1 MNRVTLP
8 RIVPVAT
15 WACSGVAVSS
25 AETTTAMLASPFEFI
40 GSSLSIGG
48 VINSRIYPDWAPP
61 VVHGRTDDKEV
72 KNLGV
77 TAMSVVPFATS
88 SGSDP
93 AAAPTD
99 AADARQQM
107 LAVKRTLDEASAA
120 VESLQGALAAQH
132 ELEQLLKQGR
142 THLQDLRARLQHAE
156 EERER
161 FVPSSSRAAPRISA
175 TSSNCSGSST
185 NRRPP
190 TRSSQRSA
198 PRATQRST
206 FTRLLNE
213 AESKEREMI
222 QERDALR
229 QQIEALRDAGMRAQS
244 LAREI
249 IQAHEHG
256 DFSPA
261 RPSE

>member
-1 MNRVTLP
+1 M
-8 RIVPVAT
+8 
-15 WACSGVAVSS
+15 
-25 AETTTAMLASPFEFI
+25 
-40 GSSLSIGG
+40 
-48 VINSRIYPDWAPP
+48 
-61 VVHGRTDDKEV
+61 
-72 KNLGV
+72 GV

-88 SGSDP
+88 SGSEP
-93 AAAPTD
+93 APTD

-142 THLQDLRARLQHAE
+142 AHLQDLRARLQRAE
-156 EERER
+156 EERDRFRGELVESRTAHQRDVEQLQRQLDEQGAAHTQFAEER
-161 FVPSSSRAAPRISA
+161 A
-175 TSSNCSGSST
+175 NE
-185 NRRPP
+185 
-190 TRSSQRSA
+190 
-198 PRATQRST
+198 RST

-222 QERDALR
+222 QERDAMR

>member
-1 MNRVTLP
+1 
-8 RIVPVAT
+8 
-15 WACSGVAVSS
+15 
-25 AETTTAMLASPFEFI
+25 
-40 GSSLSIGG
+40 
-48 VINSRIYPDWAPP
+48 
-61 VVHGRTDDKEV
+61 
-72 KNLGV
+72 
-77 TAMSVVPFATS
+77 MSVVPFATS
-88 SGSDP
+88 SADP
-93 AAAPTD
+93 GAAPTD

-142 THLQDLRARLQHAE
+142 AHLQDLRARLQHAE

-161 FVPSSSRAAPRISA
+161 FRAELVESRTAHERDIEQLQRQLDETAAAHAQFAEERVDE
-175 TSSNCSGSST
+175 
-185 NRRPP
+185 
-190 TRSSQRSA
+190 
-198 PRATQRST
+198 RST

-229 QQIEALRDAGMRAQS
+229 QQIEALRNAGMRAQS

-249 IQAHEHG
+249 IQLHEH
-256 DFSPA
+256 DELSSA

>member
-1 MNRVTLP
+1 M
-8 RIVPVAT
+8 
-15 WACSGVAVSS
+15 
-25 AETTTAMLASPFEFI
+25 
-40 GSSLSIGG
+40 
-48 VINSRIYPDWAPP
+48 
-61 VVHGRTDDKEV
+61 DDKEI

-88 SGSDP
+88 SGSEP
-93 AAAPTD
+93 AAPTD

-161 FVPSSSRAAPRISA
+161 FRTELVESRTAHQRDVEQLQRQLDEQTAAHA
-175 TSSNCSGSST
+175 
-185 NRRPP
+185 
-190 TRSSQRSA
+190 QFA
-198 PRATQRST
+198 EERANERGT

-213 AESKEREMI
+213 AESKERDMI
-222 QERDALR
+222 QERDGLR
-229 QQIEALRDAGMRAQS
+229 QQIEALRDAGLRAQS

-256 DFSPA
+256 DLPSA
-261 RPSE
+261 RTFE

>member
-1 MNRVTLP
+1 
-8 RIVPVAT
+8 
-15 WACSGVAVSS
+15 
-25 AETTTAMLASPFEFI
+25 
-40 GSSLSIGG
+40 
-48 VINSRIYPDWAPP
+48 
-61 VVHGRTDDKEV
+61 
-72 KNLGV
+72 
-77 TAMSVVPFATS
+77 MSVVPFATS
-88 SGSDP
+88 SDSDP

-107 LAVKRTLDEASAA
+107 RAVKRTLDEASAA

-161 FVPSSSRAAPRISA
+161 FRAELVESRTAHQRDVEKLQWQLDEQTAAHTQFA
-175 TSSNCSGSST
+175 EE
-185 NRRPP
+185 
-190 TRSSQRSA
+190 
-198 PRATQRST
+198 RANERGT

-222 QERDALR
+222 QERDALL
-229 QQIEALRDAGMRAQS
+229 QQIDAMRDAGMRAQS

-249 IQAHEHG
+249 IQAHENV
-256 DFSPA
+256 DFPPA
-261 RPSE
+261 RPPE